1 MLVVGERKL
10 VGMRVVWRTRL
21 RSRVAVVVTAGVA
34 GLMLASCSSAAPA
47 AGPGT
52 ASRGPGVS
60 SHSGGVTSLTGIAT
74 LRSLFNRDNGH
85 PRLVLIFS
93 PT

>member
-1 MLVVGERKL
+1 
-10 VGMRVVWRTRL
+10 MRVAWYTRL
-21 RSRVAVVVTAGVA
+21 RSRSAVVAATGAASLV
-34 GLMLASCSSAAPA
+34 LASCTSAAPA

-52 ASRGPGVS
+52 ASRGPNTAS
-60 SHSGGVTSLTGIAT
+60 RSGEVTSLNQIST
-74 LRSLFNRDNGH
+74 LKSLFNRDNGH

>member
-1 MLVVGERKL
+1 MSE
-10 VGMRVVWRTRL
+10 
-21 RSRVAVVVTAGVA
+21 
-34 GLMLASCSSAAPA
+34 LMEGAPTLNLAELEAM
-47 AGPGT
+47 
-52 ASRGPGVS
+52 
-60 SHSGGVTSLTGIAT
+60 SLTDVRRCAAELGLTAIST